1 MAIQPE
7 AEIGREGVGGGPT
20 GPHWN
25 EVFTPSDLGDGVF
38 DVRWDLRPRLRRW
51 LAHHDLPAAS
61 GREVHR
67 PATDAWALLDGGVI
81 AVSAVTLPGGPPGGS
96 PPPGRH
102 AAAERG
108 PAPSSP
114 LLTPGMRVIGHRAL
128 RLLVARLRLTGPG
141 QALSGEHL
149 DVPGVVE
156 DLFDGRSN
164 DAAAVEQAELL
175 ASCTDRAT
183 LRWVVTALRP

>member
-7 AEIGREGVGGGPT
+7 TGIGDSRPAGPR
-20 GPHWN
+20 WD
-25 EVFTPSDLGDGVF
+25 EVFTASDLGDAVF

-51 LAHHDLPAAS
+51 LAHQDLPAAS
-61 GREVHR
+61 GRETHR

-81 AVSAVTLPGGPPGGS
+81 AVSAVTLPGRPPGAFEL
-96 PPPGRH
+96 P
-102 AAAERG
+102 AAGQG
-108 PAPSSP
+108 PAPPSP
-114 LLTPGMRVIGHRAL
+114 LLTPGMRVLGHRTL
-128 RLLVARLRLTGPG
+128 RLLIARLRLTGPA
-141 QALSGEHL
+141 QALRGEHL

-156 DLFDGRSN
+156 ELFDTRRN

-175 ASCTDRAT
+175 ATCSDCST